1 MPSLILSWPRVLAS
15 IEAYPEPLLRQA
27 IFDVISSDPELL
39 SPTMAAGQLQVVE
52 AVLRVLKESIREQNA
67 DKAYFLRKL
76 QAANEAADAISDYL
90 SYLADKSK
98 QLAEQEKGK
107 ENAAYTCPPRAPSK
121 SWMIGLPTAYIPR
134 RPRKVL

>member
-90 SYLADKSK
+90 SYLADNPNS
-98 QLAEQEKGK
+98 
-107 ENAAYTCPPRAPSK
+107 
-121 SWMIGLPTAYIPR
+121 
-134 RPRKVL
+134 